1 MTLLTKGMGAVLKS
15 IKGLKKSKKFPGAG
29 AEPKIIKQWKKRKE
43 KGQRVTS
50 EDIATDPR
58 RERIHRTQTSRDRT
72 ASQIKEFRKNKGRFT
87 AATSN
92 VPGSIQKSP
101 HFKPGSKVVQ
111 RGPLAVLLKAGK
123 KKKDLRKFK
132 TQIKTGKS
140 KK

>member
-1 MTLLTKGMGAVLKS
+1 MGAVLKS
-15 IKGLKKSKKFPGAG
+15 MKGLKKSKKFPGAG
-29 AEPKIIKQWKKRKE
+29 AESKIIKQWKKRKE
-43 KGQRVTS
+43 KGRKVTG

-58 RERIHRTQTSRDRT
+58 MARIHRTQSRRDAT
-72 ASQIKEFRKNKGRFT
+72 ASQIKEFRKNKGKFT

-92 VPGSIQKSP
+92 IAGSIQRSP

-132 TQIKTGKS
+132 TQIKTGKI

>member
-1 MTLLTKGMGAVLKS
+1 MGAVLKS
-15 IKGLKKSKKFPGAG
+15 MKGLKKSKKFPGAG

-43 KGQRVTS
+43 KGRKVTG

-58 RERIHRTQTSRDRT
+58 MARIHRTQSRRDAT
-72 ASQIKEFRKNKGRFT
+72 ASQIKEFRKNKGKFT

-92 VPGSIQKSP
+92 IAGSIQRSP

-123 KKKDLRKFK
+123 NKKDLRKFK
-132 TQIKTGKS
+132 EFIKTGTRRK
-140 KK
+140 